1 MASKFYKWWCWD
13 QSVWNNFQRRKKNLS
28 EILTTSCCHQLLG
41 PTLYRFSQASKG
53 LTFQWNAREG
63 GLHQQVLLQRAMSH
77 LPAEA
82 EAERSSASKRQA
94 FRFWSKKPT
103 PSVLHMRP
111 TQKEQL
117 WCQHQEKLNGDQIN
131 NPHTFLVDQMTK
143 NPSAMPFR
151 SLIHFEIT
159 FVYSVRECSDFILL
173 HVVVQFSQHHLLK
186 TVSFLHCIFL
196 PALS

>member
-1 MASKFYKWWCWD
+1 MSEIF
-13 QSVWNNFQRRKKNLS
+13 FRGEKKNLS

-41 PTLYRFSQASKG
+41 PTLYKFSQASKG
-53 LTFQWNAREG
+53 LIFQWNAREG

-111 TQKEQL
+111 MQKEQL

-143 NPSAMPFR
+143 NPSAMQETQVWSLDGEDPLEKGMATQSIILAWRIPWTEEPGGLQSMR
-151 SLIHFEIT
+151 SQT
-159 FVYSVRECSDFILL
+159 AGQD
-173 HVVVQFSQHHLLK
+173 
-186 TVSFLHCIFL
+186 
-196 PALS
+196 